1 MLIAF
6 FPMSPTKI
14 LYKSRKTAPVIPT
27 FSTGQVHQRARLR
40 LRAVRVA
47 VHFAALLP
55 CFLGSFLLSF
65 APCSSCIWN
74 PKPFIG
80 FRMLMTVMT
89 TSVWCYDR
97 NSRPTTTVSFST
109 VARGRTLA
117 GCPEATAS
125 NFQCIQS
132 AVDMRENL
140 EPNSSCRG
148 LQVLHPPGL

>member
-1 MLIAF
+1 VEYSGID
-6 FPMSPTKI
+6 S
-14 LYKSRKTAPVIPT
+14 SWAPVGQP
-27 FSTGQVHQRARLR
+27 SKRQVLLGHQWHRYHLHRHTGELQFTLQ
-40 LRAVRVA
+40 
-47 VHFAALLP
+47 P
-55 CFLGSFLLSF
+55 CCHVFWDRFCF